1 MLVRFCGSFFNF
13 LNFRTGIVREGD
25 DSEKSIKRSMECG
38 KYLKNKRNLYSSF
51 VCLIVKFYFA
61 HK

>member
-1 MLVRFCGSFFNF
+1 MLVRLCGSFFNF

-38 KYLKNKRNLYSSF
+38 KYLKNKRIFIQASF
-51 VCLIVKFYFA
+51 V
-61 HK
+61 

>member
-1 MLVRFCGSFFNF
+1 MLVRLCGSFFNF
-13 LNFRTGIVREGD
+13 LVRTGIVREGD

-38 KYLKNKRNLYSSF
+38 KYLKNKKNLYSSF

-61 HK
+61 YK